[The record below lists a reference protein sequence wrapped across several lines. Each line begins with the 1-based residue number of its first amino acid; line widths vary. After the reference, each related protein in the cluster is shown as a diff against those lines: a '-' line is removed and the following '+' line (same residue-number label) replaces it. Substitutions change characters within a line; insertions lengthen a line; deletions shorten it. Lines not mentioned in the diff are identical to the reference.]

1 MKMPL
6 GDNLKRLRKLAGLTQ
21 GQLADQAGLKLGH
34 ISKLER
40 NEADAKVS
48 TIYKLIAALDC
59 SANDLLEMPTQGG
72 LSRMLE
78 RSLRLAEKL
87 PAKDKAALLNLVEK
101 YYLASSITETVR
113 STGGIPEEVA
123 LGISYD
129 LRTEDQDQ
137 QEIAQMVHE
146 EEEEVYHSQ
155 VAERS

>member
-1 MKMPL
+1 
-6 GDNLKRLRKLAGLTQ
+6 
-21 GQLADQAGLKLGH
+21 
-34 ISKLER
+34 
-40 NEADAKVS
+40 
-48 TIYKLIAALDC
+48 
-59 SANDLLEMPTQGG
+59 
-72 LSRMLE
+72 MLE